1 MFRNYLKIAWR
12 NLLRNKVYSAI
23 NIGGLAVGMAVAML
37 IGLWVWDELSF
48 NRYHEHYDRIVQ
60 VRSREFSPEGVGI
73 NSSLQYPLG
82 PVLKTSYKTN
92 FKHIVMTSWDVENVL
107 AAGEKKL
114 SRKGLFMEA
123 DAPDMLTLK
132 MRYGTRAGL
141 KEPNGILLSA
151 STAEALFG
159 DTDPVNQPMRINNK
173 LDVKV
178 TGVYEDLP
186 QNTQF
191 NEVMFLAPFAL
202 WVSDNPWIKEQAMS
216 DWENHFLKIY
226 AEINPDT
233 DVDHVSRVI
242 RDAEIKNLANFKD
255 EAKRRPEVFLLPMSD
270 WHLRNYRRGQ
280 IDREP
285 AQLVWLISTIGV
297 FILLLACINFMN
309 LSTARS
315 EKRAKEVGV
324 RKAVGSVR
332 GQLVNQFFSESF
344 LVVFLAF
351 LLALSLTM
359 LTLPWFN
366 KLAAKQLTI
375 LWANGWFWLA
385 SLGFIGFTGLLAG
398 SYPAFYLSSFEPV
411 KVLKGAFRAGNFAA
425 IPRQVLVVLQFAV
438 SVSLIIGT
446 IIVYRQVQFAKN
458 RPVGY
463 ARDGLMLIAMKSGD
477 FYGKQEALKSEL
489 KKTGAVAEVAES
501 MGKVTEVASGNG
513 GFTWKGKDPAFRDS
527 FGTLVVTSEYGKTV
541 GWQFIK
547 GRDFSDAST
556 ADSSG
561 MVINETA
568 ARYMGLKNPIDEA
581 VNWQFQ
587 DRPLMH
593 YKIVGVIKDMVME
606 SPYEPILPTI
616 FMIKGHDGPNWINIR
631 LNPKISTSEALLKI
645 EAVFKT
651 LIPSAPFDYKFADQE
666 YALKFAAEERIGN
679 LVAVFSALTIF
690 ISCLGLFGLASFMA
704 EARTKEIGVR
714 KVLGASVLNL
724 WGLLSKDFVMLVRDC
739 VLHRHADCVL
749 LPLELAPEV
758 RIPHGAI
765 VVDFCR
771 VGRRRVGHHALDG
784 EFPEHQSR
792 ADESGEIIE
801 KRINPYNLC

>member
-23 NIGGLAVGMAVAML
+23 NIGGLAVGMAVAIL

-60 VRSREFSPEGVGI
+60 VRSREFGSEGVGI

-82 PVLKTSYKTN
+82 TALKTSYKAN
-92 FKHIVMTSWDVENVL
+92 FKHIVMTSWDVDNVL
-107 AAGEKKL
+107 SAGEKKL

-123 DAPDMLTLK
+123 DAPDMLTVK

-191 NEVMFLAPFAL
+191 NDVMFLAPFAL

-216 DWENHFLKIY
+216 DWGNHFLKIY

-233 DVDHVSRVI
+233 DVDHVSRAI

-255 EAKRRPEVFLLPMSD
+255 EAKRKPEVFLLPMSD

-285 AQLVWLISTIGV
+285 AQLVWLIGTIGV

-359 LTLPWFN
+359 ITLPWFN
-366 KLAAKQLTI
+366 ELAAKQLAI

-398 SYPAFYLSSFEPV
+398 SYPAFYLSSFQPV
-411 KVLKGAFRAGNFAA
+411 KVLKGAFRAGSFAA
-425 IPRQVLVVLQFAV
+425 IPRQVLVVLQFTV

-463 ARDGLMLIAMKSGD
+463 ARDGLVLIAMKSGD

-489 KKTGAVAEVAES
+489 KKTGAVSEVAES

-513 GFTWKGKDPAFRDS
+513 GFTWRGKDPAFHDS

-593 YKIVGVIKDMVME
+593 YKIVGVVKDMVME

-724 WGLLSKDFVMLVRDC
+724 WGLLSKDFMVLVVIAFFIATPVAYYFLSNWLQKYEYRTE
-739 VLHRHADCVL
+739 LSWWIFAASGAGAL
-749 LPLELAPEV
+749 LITLLTVSFQSIKA
-758 RIPHGAI
+758 
-765 VVDFCR
+765 
-771 VGRRRVGHHALDG
+771 ALM
-784 EFPEHQSR
+784 
-792 ADESGEIIE
+792 
-801 KRINPYNLC
+801 NPVKSLRSE